1 MKRMK
6 KDDALIA
13 RNMLYNGKSF
23 KEIIDEFSEYT
34 PFQVL
39 HELSYL
45 MSHFPDKKQERM
57 AIAGA
62 YIIEYINKY
71 HWQTLKD
78 VENNIGFAS
87 NTAQRYMRAAEK
99 MGFATIPEHFK
110 ITKRQHYLQMINEMK
125 KAIWCDYMGYRN
137 GKWNEQYIM
146 TVPEIMEKYGIS
158 KDRVNWAINQW
169 SQVVIDRKREEVR
182 IRDEKNKN

>member
-1 MKRMK
+1 MK

-57 AIAGA
+57 AICWSL
-62 YIIEYINKY
+62 Y
-71 HWQTLKD
+71 H
-78 VENNIGFAS
+78 
-87 NTAQRYMRAAEK
+87 
-99 MGFATIPEHFK
+99 
-110 ITKRQHYLQMINEMK
+110 
-125 KAIWCDYMGYRN
+125 
-137 GKWNEQYIM
+137 
-146 TVPEIMEKYGIS
+146 
-158 KDRVNWAINQW
+158 
-169 SQVVIDRKREEVR
+169 
-182 IRDEKNKN
+182 